1 MLGLGDDIARSLG
14 LRVSLTRFL
23 LLSLA
28 SILAGCVVSF
38 GLIIPHIC
46 RRLFGNDA
54 RFLLPCSALLGG
66 SFVLLCDLLGRI
78 LFSPFELPA
87 GIIMSFV
94 GGPFFLY
101 LLLKKKGGRRVH
113 A

>member
-1 MLGLGDDIARSLG
+1 M
-14 LRVSLTRFL
+14 
-23 LLSLA
+23 
-28 SILAGCVVSF
+28 
-38 GLIIPHIC
+38 
-46 RRLFGNDA
+46 
-54 RFLLPCSALLGG
+54 
-66 SFVLLCDLLGRI
+66 
-78 LFSPFELPA
+78 FSPFELPA